1 MAFLY
6 PVTSQVKNYVD
17 SRDGSPL
24 NGTLRFGVAS
34 QDPEATTVEVYWDVA
49 GTQPAPQPIRVR
61 NGFALRGRTPAN
73 VFANGDF
80 SAIARDTRG
89 RLVYTVPN
97 SADIQLALSVT
108 GLGTAAAVGI
118 TDAGGF
124 FTGTNVEAALQEVGV
139 SLAAGSAALLAAVPT
154 GVCWP
159 FCGTVA
165 PSGFVL
171 ESGQSIGNASSGAVG
186 PTHQR
191 ANADALNLF
200 TLLWNSST
208 NTELPIQDSAG
219 VATTR
224 GASAANDF
232 AANKRLPTPDGRGK
246 VQAGKDNMGGTTL
259 GLITAAGAGI
269 VGTTQFATG
278 GTQTHTLTTAQLAA
292 HTHAVGS
299 GSHTHTGST
308 MANHTHTG
316 TTDNH
321 THAGSTLP
329 DHSHTVP
336 EGGGHIHPFTFTRGD
351 AVNCLAGAG
360 NSVQSALTFGTNVTP
375 NTAVNTGP
383 VAVGGTTG
391 APGPLALTIST
402 NTGVGFT
409 TGAALSSNVVTV
421 ATASSFN
428 TGAVV
433 ESIGTAHQNTQPTI
447 MYTRIIRL

>member
-1 MAFLY
+1 MPFLY
-6 PVTSQVKNYVD
+6 PVTAQIKGYTD
-17 SRDGSPL
+17 PRDGSPL

-49 GTQPAPQPIRVR
+49 GTQPVAQPVRVR

-97 SADIQLALSVT
+97 SSDIQLALSVT

-154 GVCWP
+154 GTCWAY
-159 FCGTVA
+159 CGGTTGSA
-165 PSGFVL
+165 PPGFVF
-171 ESGQSIGNASSGAVG
+171 ESGRTIGNGASGG
-186 PTHQR
+186 TER
-191 ANADALNLF
+191 ANADTSALY
-200 TLLWNSST
+200 TLLWNNST

-232 AANKRLPTPDGRGK
+232 AANKRLPVPDGRGK
-246 VQAGKDNMGGTTL
+246 VHAGKDNMGGASTA

-278 GTQTHTLTTAQLAA
+278 GTQTHVLLVAQSPD
-292 HTHAVGS
+292 HTHAVAGS
-299 GSHTHTGST
+299 SHTHTGST
-308 MANHTHTG
+308 MASHTHTG

-336 EGGGHIHPFTFTRGD
+336 EGAGHVHPFTYTRGD

-375 NTAVNTGP
+375 NTGANTTP
-383 VAVGGTTG
+383 VATGGITG
-391 APGPLALTIST
+391 APGALALTIST
-402 NTGVGFT
+402 NTGVTFT
-409 TGAALSSNVVTV
+409 TAGPNTTAVTV
-421 ATASSFN
+421 AAASAFN
-428 TGAVV
+428 TGGKNEA
-433 ESIGTAHQNTQPTI
+433 SGSAHQNTQPTI